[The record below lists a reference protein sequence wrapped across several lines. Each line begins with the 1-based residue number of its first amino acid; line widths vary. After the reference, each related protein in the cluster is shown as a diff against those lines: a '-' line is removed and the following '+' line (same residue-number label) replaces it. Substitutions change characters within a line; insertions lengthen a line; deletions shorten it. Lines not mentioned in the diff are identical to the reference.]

1 MAHNGLLR
9 DYERELAKLTG
20 NDKNVINALTELA
33 NVNKPR
39 APEIVAAIEK
49 VIKQVKQ
56 NL

>member
-49 VIKQVKQ
+49 VIKQVK
-56 NL
+56 